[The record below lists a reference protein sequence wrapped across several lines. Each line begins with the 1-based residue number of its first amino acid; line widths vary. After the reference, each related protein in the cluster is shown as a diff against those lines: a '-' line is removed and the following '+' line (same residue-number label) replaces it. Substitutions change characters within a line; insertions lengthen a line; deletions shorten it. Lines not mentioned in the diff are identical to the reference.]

1 MIEFLFVTVGLLLVI
16 EGVLYA
22 AFPGPMKRMIA
33 TMLAQTDDQLR
44 YVGLIALAAGVVTV
58 WLAQSSGH

>member
-1 MIEFLFVTVGLLLVI
+1 MTEPLFVAVGLLLVI

-22 AFPGPMKRMIA
+22 AFPGTMKRMIA

-44 YVGLIALAAGVVTV
+44 FAGLIALAAGVATV
-58 WLAQSSGH
+58 WLVRSGG